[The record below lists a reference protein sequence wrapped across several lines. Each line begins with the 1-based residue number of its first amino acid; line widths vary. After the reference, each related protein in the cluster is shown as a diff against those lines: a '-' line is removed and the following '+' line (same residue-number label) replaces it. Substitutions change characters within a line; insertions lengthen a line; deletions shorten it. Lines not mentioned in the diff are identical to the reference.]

1 MCLTCS
7 KASCISQLYV
17 SGELGDSDLIEEE
30 EEAILAQQMAD
41 FINNIELVFIFVEYF
56 VSTIS

>member
-41 FINNIELVFIFVEYF
+41 FINNID
-56 VSTIS
+56 